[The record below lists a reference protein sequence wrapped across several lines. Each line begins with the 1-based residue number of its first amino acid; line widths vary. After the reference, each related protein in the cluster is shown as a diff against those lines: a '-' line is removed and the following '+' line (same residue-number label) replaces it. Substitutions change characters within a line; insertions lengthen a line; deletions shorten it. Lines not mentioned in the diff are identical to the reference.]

1 MMRRLRWIVIAAA
14 VLYAPQAGAAD
25 KTIGVVM
32 SGNLTYYQEI
42 QKAFAGAIAREGFDY
57 RKVDTLLQMPAPD
70 AMSWTNAARKFV
82 VAEVNVLVTYGA
94 PAALAAIRET
104 KSIPIVF
111 AGVYD
116 PQAVGVQARNAT
128 GISCKVPMTS
138 LLKYLKKLISFTRIA
153 VVYNEAEPDSVQ
165 QVDELRLLE
174 TQYGFQT
181 VKMPIRQPEDAKKLV
196 FAGRAEAV
204 LISVS
209 SVANEAVDA
218 IVQQARAAK
227 IPTVSQTGGSAE
239 KGVILSLAPSAAE
252 QGEAAAKIAARLLRG
267 EKPAGIPVE
276 IPKMV
281 ELVLNLKEAGAVGI
295 KAPFDLITEATK
307 VIK

>member
-1 MMRRLRWIVIAAA
+1 MRRLRWIVIAAA
-14 VLYAPQAGAAD
+14 VLCAPQAGAAD

-32 SGNLTYYQEI
+32 SGNITYYQEI
-42 QKAFAGAIAREGFDY
+42 QKAFAGAIIREGFDY
-57 RKVDTLLQMPAPD
+57 RKADTLLQMPAPD

-82 VAEVNVLVTYGA
+82 VAEVSVLVTYGA

-104 KSIPIVF
+104 KGIPIVF

-116 PQAVGVQARNAT
+116 PAAVGVQARNAT

-138 LLKYLKKLISFTRIA
+138 LLKYLKKLTSFTRIA
-153 VVYNEAEPDSVQ
+153 VVYNEAEPDSVK
-165 QVDELRLLE
+165 QVDELRQLE
-174 TQYGFQT
+174 AQYGFQT
-181 VKMPIRQPEDAKKLV
+181 VKMPIRKPEDAKKLV

-209 SVANEAVDA
+209 SVVNEAVDA

-227 IPTVSQTGGSAE
+227 VPTVSQTGGSVE

-267 EKPAGIPVE
+267 ENPAGIPVE

-281 ELVLNLKEAGAVGI
+281 ELVLNIKEAGAVGI
-295 KAPFDLITEATK
+295 KVPFDLITDATK

>member
-1 MMRRLRWIVIAAA
+1 MMKRLRWIVIAAA
-14 VLYAPQAGAAD
+14 VLCAPQAGAAD

-32 SGNLTYYQEI
+32 SGNITYYQEI

-57 RKVDTLLQMPAPD
+57 RKADTLLQMPAPD
-70 AMSWTNAARKFV
+70 VMSWTNAARKFV

-104 KSIPIVF
+104 KGIPIVF

-116 PQAVGVQARNAT
+116 PPAVGVQARNAT

-138 LLKYLKKLISFTRIA
+138 LLKYLKKLMSFTRIA
-153 VVYNEAEPDSVQ
+153 VVYNEAEPDSVK
-165 QVDELRLLE
+165 QVDELRQLE

-181 VKMPIRQPEDAKKLV
+181 VKMPIRKPEDAKKLV

-227 IPTVSQTGGSAE
+227 IVTVSQTGGSTE
-239 KGVILSLAPSAAE
+239 KGVILSLAPSATE
-252 QGEAAAKIAARLLRG
+252 QGEVAAKIAARLLRG
-267 EKPAGIPVE
+267 ENPAGIPVE
-276 IPKMV
+276 IPRMV
-281 ELVLNLKEAGAVGI
+281 ELVLNIKEAGAVGI
-295 KAPFDLITEATK
+295 KVPFDLITDATK